1 MQVVVNNVI
10 RKPRTDRLSASQ
22 RVIIKRIKRIIRRP
36 QLDEWE
42 RQHLKALL
50 DLPLN

>member
-1 MQVVVNNVI
+1 MQVVVHNKNKALKE
-10 RKPRTDRLSASQ
+10 RSLTMRQ
-22 RVIIKRIKRIIRRP
+22 RVAIERIKRIIRMPR
-36 QLDEWE
+36 LEEWE